1 MFISWDDAKSFLE
14 EKFYNSYDGTLL
26 TPWKRGTRP
35 RFSYWQENFDAD
47 LCAHLYTRNL
57 PRVLA
62 GSPWEYCQIAPFY
75 LSDRTEL
82 EVIPF
87 LAAYLRHPFVEY
99 LIKLKLYNLAAHVV
113 YRTVKRWGFDE
124 TSQTEEYKAYCHD
137 GEALVRNDTDMERW
151 RIEEHELQV
160 EVAVEVRQGL
170 VQAIYANTDIFP
182 EVFDLDVSDFA
193 EDSEVAEA
201 DMKAADLEK
210 LKQQPGWRAV
220 Y

>member
-1 MFISWDDAKSFLE
+1 M
-14 EKFYNSYDGTLL
+14 
-26 TPWKRGTRP
+26 
-35 RFSYWQENFDAD
+35 
-47 LCAHLYTRNL
+47 
-57 PRVLA
+57 
-62 GSPWEYCQIAPFY
+62 
-75 LSDRTEL
+75 
-82 EVIPF
+82 
-87 LAAYLRHPFVEY
+87 
-99 LIKLKLYNLAAHVV
+99 KLYILIHEQDTDSTWGSSAKPFIDRAAAQDTMRQD
-113 YRTVKRWGFDE
+113 YEDTVKRWGFDE

-182 EVFDLDVSDFA
+182 EVFDLDVSEFA

>member
-1 MFISWDDAKSFLE
+1 M
-14 EKFYNSYDGTLL
+14 
-26 TPWKRGTRP
+26 
-35 RFSYWQENFDAD
+35 
-47 LCAHLYTRNL
+47 
-57 PRVLA
+57 
-62 GSPWEYCQIAPFY
+62 
-75 LSDRTEL
+75 
-82 EVIPF
+82 
-87 LAAYLRHPFVEY
+87 
-99 LIKLKLYNLAAHVV
+99 
-113 YRTVKRWGFDE
+113 
-124 TSQTEEYKAYCHD
+124 
-137 GEALVRNDTDMERW
+137 
-151 RIEEHELQV
+151 

>member
-1 MFISWDDAKSFLE
+1 MKLYILIHAQDVDSTWGSSAKPFI
-14 EKFYNSYDGTLL
+14 
-26 TPWKRGTRP
+26 
-35 RFSYWQENFDAD
+35 
-47 LCAHLYTRNL
+47 
-57 PRVLA
+57 
-62 GSPWEYCQIAPFY
+62 
-75 LSDRTEL
+75 DRT
-82 EVIPF
+82 
-87 LAAYLRHPFVEY
+87 AAQVAMRQDYED
-99 LIKLKLYNLAAHVV
+99 
-113 YRTVKRWGFDE
+113 TVKRWGFDE

-182 EVFDLDVSDFA
+182 EVFDLDVSDFV
-193 EDSEVAEA
+193 EDSEVAEV
-201 DMKAADLEK
+201 DIKAAKLEK